1 MHNFK
6 LMIEWKMM
14 LLVNI
19 SRVNIYLSAP
29 EAAWQILAYDICCQN
44 PSVSCLKLHEP
55 NLNRHQYFLTPGN
68 QNSPSQGSDLIQYFN
83 HPLDSNF
90 NTLHFIDYYES
101 YILYPPPQT
110 GHFPNEYWDES
121 SSLPNV
127 PPLDSSVTSKENYIS
142 HTI

>member
-1 MHNFK
+1 MEDDAIGQYIK
-6 LMIEWKMM
+6 GQ
-14 LLVNI
+14 
-19 SRVNIYLSAP
+19 YLSAP

-55 NLNRHQYFLTPGN
+55 NLNQHQYFLTAGN

-110 GHFPNEYWDES
+110 GHFPNEYWDVS

-127 PPLDSSVTSKENYIS
+127 PPQIVVQCQRKIIYHIQSV
-142 HTI
+142 